1 MELIVKINSNPGD
14 TSYKDGDVVQAFSQD
29 RIYKCH
35 AEEKCNVVNFDL
47 DPVTGLR
54 PNDSLLMKFLE
65 KTNLYKF
72 ERVNSNEV
80 LRTNL
85 VTNAQDT
92 LSTVANA
99 DGERINA
106 YQYLSRRLKNP
117 KHKIF
122 GSSGREIWY
131 GKSRTDIDLDAIWND
146 IETHTDYLKSDHTSW
161 PLTPVERMHFLPMNA
176 CMHGH
181 PHDHN
186 DLPGHAACMNCTCGC
201 DLSECSEEQVEER
214 NLPVV
219 RVVNEGTE
227 EQDSVLVAK
236 RKFQVPYWDFTSLL
250 AINVDDVRDLSKE
263 VDARKVNE
271 ERPAVD
277 LLTVDKVVAGIVIL

>member
-92 LSTVANA
+92 LSTNANA
-99 DGERINA
+99 DGERINT

-161 PLTPVERMHFLPMNA
+161 PLTPVERMHFLPLSA
-176 CMHGH
+176 SI
-181 PHDHN
+181 HDHH
-186 DLPGHAACMNCTCGC
+186 DEHDHDRCLSGDC
-201 DLSECSEEQVEER
+201 DCAQSDCSEDFVDER
-214 NLPVV
+214 NQGVY
-219 RVVNEGTE
+219 RIENEGTE
-227 EQDSVLVAK
+227 QQHSVIVAK
-236 RKFQVPYWDFTSLL
+236 RKFQVPYWDFSSSLSL
-250 AINVDDVRDLSKE
+250 NIDDVRDLSKE
-263 VDARKVNE
+263 VDGRKPQGQ
-271 ERPAVD
+271 RSDAVE
-277 LLTVDKVVAGIVIL
+277 LTIDKVVAGIVIL